1 MILDV
6 RVLAPEF
13 ATVMYVPPCCSAG
26 TVVRHCTGV
35 SISVQSAVDLGSIPT
50 ARTPGLRWVTQCTPE
65 RHGGWICPDP
75 ANRREVHPDR
85 QQLVPPDGT
94 RGKGLLCHIAHS
106 CYILLMQAN
115 TGRQRI
121 RPTLTEQAR
130 RAQIITAAIET
141 IADLG
146 YARASFAQIAKRA
159 GLSSTGLISYHFTN
173 KKDLDWEI
181 VKEIYGRLTQHMSE
195 AMADVPDPQAALV
208 AYIEG
213 LIGFMKI
220 EPFALQAMVGI
231 VMHGGVDYDT
241 DSERESTSGISEILQ
256 RGQAEGVF
264 REFDVQVMAT
274 TIQRSLDG
282 IPLAQSTNPD
292 LDLDTYAR
300 ELVELFTLATR
311 KHD

>member
-1 MILDV
+1 
-6 RVLAPEF
+6 
-13 ATVMYVPPCCSAG
+13 
-26 TVVRHCTGV
+26 
-35 SISVQSAVDLGSIPT
+35 
-50 ARTPGLRWVTQCTPE
+50 
-65 RHGGWICPDP
+65 
-75 ANRREVHPDR
+75 
-85 QQLVPPDGT
+85 
-94 RGKGLLCHIAHS
+94 
-106 CYILLMQAN
+106 MQAN
-115 TGRQRI
+115 TGRQRT